1 MINNAKNKVHFRIQA
16 FKTLLKKNPVL
27 MGVAVI
33 VIIFFL
39 MVCVGGNN
47 VESHQLSASTIPFEK
62 QDNQM
67 IGVKESVDPRDVWTA
82 KLEQKLLESNVA
94 WQQKLDVMT
103 EEKQIESNKINEKL
117 SELTALLLKQQ
128 EALQRQEF

>member
-33 VIIFFL
+33 VIIFLL
-39 MVCVGGNN
+39 MVCAGGNN

-67 IGVKESVDPRDVWTA
+67 IGVKEKILWPEINESF
-82 KLEQKLLESNVA
+82 LLEENMKYIIQINGKTILRFLKSI
-94 WQQKLDVMT
+94 
-103 EEKQIESNKINEKL
+103 EK
-117 SELTALLLKQQ
+117 
-128 EALQRQEF
+128 